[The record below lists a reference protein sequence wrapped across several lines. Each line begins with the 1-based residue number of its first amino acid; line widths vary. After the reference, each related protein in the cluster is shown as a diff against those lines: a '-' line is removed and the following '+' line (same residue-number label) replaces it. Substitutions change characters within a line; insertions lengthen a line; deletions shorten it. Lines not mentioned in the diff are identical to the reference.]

1 MKNKM
6 KEFVQNF
13 SEVNY
18 PLFCYTKDLKRN
30 GVLLQ
35 TAENSASYK
44 LDKLLI
50 TYVNTLFEITLD

>member
-1 MKNKM
+1 M